1 MACRALG
8 VSQAWFYKWR
18 HGDVSLRRARRT
30 TLDAAVAWLFRR
42 RGGRDGSPPITAALH
57 DLGWKI
63 SKNTVAASMRSQ
75 GLVARPKK
83 KRRGLTEAPS
93 DEEVMELLQAA
104 ARTAP
109 MVGDDAAGTPRRTA

>member
-1 MACRALG
+1 MPRVERSSATCASG
-8 VSQAWFYKWR
+8 
-18 HGDVSLRRARRT
+18 RAR
-30 TLDAAVAWLFRR
+30 D
-42 RGGRDGSPPITAALH
+42 GRALH
-57 DLGWKI
+57 DLGWKV

-93 DEEVMELLQAA
+93 KEEVMELLQAA

-109 MVGDDAAGTPRRTA
+109 VVGDDSAGTPRRTA

>member
-1 MACRALG
+1 
-8 VSQAWFYKWR
+8 
-18 HGDVSLRRARRT
+18 
-30 TLDAAVAWLFRR
+30 
-42 RGGRDGSPPITAALH
+42 
-57 DLGWKI
+57 
-63 SKNTVAASMRSQ
+63 MRSQ

-109 MVGDDAAGTPRRTA
+109 MVGDDSAGTPRRTA

>member
-1 MACRALG
+1 
-8 VSQAWFYKWR
+8 V
-18 HGDVSLRRARRT
+18 
-30 TLDAAVAWLFRR
+30 
-42 RGGRDGSPPITAALH
+42 GGTAHPPITAALH

-93 DEEVMELLQAA
+93 DEEVMA
-104 ARTAP
+104 
-109 MVGDDAAGTPRRTA
+109 VAGGSPDPANGRR